1 MRPGSSRP
9 KRAKLLGRL
18 GVEPLTDAFDLDAFH
33 AACRRRNAPIKQ
45 VLLAGDLVVGVGNI
59 YASEALFLAGIR
71 PTLSAARISRRR
83 AAQLRAAIREV
94 LARAVAQGGSTLRDF
109 SNAHGEAG
117 LFQLEAM
124 VYDRAGQPCRVCAA
138 HRRKASGRVSA
149 QRISA
154 QTARNPEGFARAG
167 CYIDRHCGGTVGTS
181 FNEQFDQHGTW
192 RREFALRLKLLSEWL
207 KDHELL
213 DAAVEERLR
222 RLETQ
227 LRSDKVMVAFVAEF
241 SRGKS
246 ELINAIFF
254 AGYERRIMPA
264 SAGRTTMCPTE
275 LGYDADVPP
284 CLRLLPIETR
294 LQPQPLME
302 WRMVPEKWTRVDLDV
317 NDPAQLAKAFEKV
330 AEVVRVTQDEARAL
344 GFWHDESPED
354 NPMMDANG
362 RVEVPQW
369 RHALINIAHPLLK
382 QGLVILDTPGLN
394 AIGAEPELTVNLIP
408 QAHAVV
414 FILAA
419 DTGVTKSD
427 LAIWREHLITE
438 EDNLESRLVVLNKI
452 DTMWDALSTP
462 AQVQA
467 QIERQRATTA
477 EILGLAQEQVIPVSA
492 QKGLVAKVTN
502 DAASAARTASC
513 RCWSGALAQGVMGQR
528 QKILRAAVAGGIS
541 ELRSEVERVIQIR
554 RRDLTEQ
561 MIELK
566 GLHGKNTSVIKHMR
580 SRIEQE
586 QARVRRE
593 RRQDPRRA
601 FGAPEAAARR
611 VQPAGNRDAED
622 RDGRADR
629 SAAAARHQAGRQEG
643 LWRHLRAAARAPAR
657 GQSLSGE
664 IQSML
669 TGTFRQLNAE
679 YGFSLQAPRE
689 PDLAR
694 YERDLDLVER
704 SHLQYLGVGNAFRLA
719 QPEFAD
725 RLVRA
730 LATRLRVVY
739 ESALGEVELWSKSA
753 AAQLDAQLRE
763 RRRNF
768 GRRLEAIERIQQAAR
783 RLDERIAEI
792 AARRRPSTTAN
803 AKLAELTAT

>member
-1 MRPGSSRP
+1 M
-9 KRAKLLGRL
+9 
-18 GVEPLTDAFDLDAFH
+18 
-33 AACRRRNAPIKQ
+33 
-45 VLLAGDLVVGVGNI
+45 
-59 YASEALFLAGIR
+59 
-71 PTLSAARISRRR
+71 
-83 AAQLRAAIREV
+83 
-94 LARAVAQGGSTLRDF
+94 
-109 SNAHGEAG
+109 
-117 LFQLEAM
+117 
-124 VYDRAGQPCRVCAA
+124 
-138 HRRKASGRVSA
+138 
-149 QRISA
+149 
-154 QTARNPEGFARAG
+154 
-167 CYIDRHCGGTVGTS
+167 GTS
-181 FNEQFDQHGTW
+181 FNDQFDQHGAW

-227 LRSDKVMVAFVAEF
+227 MRSDKVMVAFVAEF

-254 AGYERRIMPA
+254 AGYKRRIMPA

-275 LGYDADVPP
+275 LGYDGDVPP

-302 WRMVPEKWTRVDLDV
+302 WRMVPEKWIRVDLDV

-330 AEVVRVTQDEARAL
+330 AEIRHVTVDDAKAL
-344 GFWHDESPED
+344 GFWHDDSPED
-354 NPMMDANG
+354 NPMRGADG
-362 RVEVPQW
+362 LVEVPRW

-427 LAIWREHLITE
+427 LAIWREHLISDS
-438 EDNLESRLVVLNKI
+438 EDSDSRLVVLNKI
-452 DTMWDALSTP
+452 DTMWDSLSTP

-467 QIERQRATTA
+467 QIDRQRATSA
-477 EILGLAQEQVIPVSA
+477 EILGLRLDQVIPVSA
-492 QKGLVAKVTN
+492 QKGLVAKVNN
-502 DAASAARTASC
+502 DAALLQASQLPVLEK
-513 RCWSGALAQGVMGQR
+513 ALSEGVMGQR
-528 QKILRAAVAGGIS
+528 QKILQHGVAVAIG
-541 ELRSEVERVIQIR
+541 ELRGEALRAINIR
-554 RRDLTEQ
+554 RRDLAEQ

-566 GLHGKNTSVIKHMR
+566 GLRGKNTSVIRHMR
-580 SRIEQE
+580 ARIEQE
-586 QARVRRE
+586 QGEFDVSGAKIHAVRSVHLKLLRE
-593 RRQDPRRA
+593 VFNLLGNATLKAEMAELTNALRTPGIKLGVKRA
-601 FGAPEAAARR
+601 YTLTF
-611 VQPAGNRDAED
+611 D
-622 RDGRADR
+622 R
-629 SAAAARHQAGRQEG
+629 
-643 LWRHLRAAARAPAR
+643 LRAGLQRA
-657 GQSLSGE
+657 QSTSGD

-669 TGTFRQLNAE
+669 SGTFRQLNTE
-679 YGFSLQAPRE
+679 YGFSLQAPKE

-694 YERDLDLVER
+694 YARDLELVER
-704 SHLQYLGVGNAFRLA
+704 SHNQYLGVGNALRLA

-730 LATRLRVVY
+730 LGTRLRMVY
-739 ESALGEVELWSKSA
+739 ESALAEVELWNKSA

-768 GRRLEAIERIQQAAR
+768 GRRLEAIERIQQAATG
-783 RLDERIAEI
+783 LDDRIAEI
-792 AARRRPSTTAN
+792 TSQEVALDELD
-803 AKLAELTAT
+803 AKLSELTRHLTDPPASNAAVVESQRKTA